1 MEEKIIERMET
12 LQLKGMRKAFEEQCA
27 ITASSKIKFEDRIMF
42 LLDREILYK
51 EERKMKNRLNR
62 GKLRENAC
70 IEELHFSSARH
81 IDKGQIL
88 SLATCNWVKHHHNLI
103 ITGQT
108 GVGKTYLGCA
118 LADKACRDGHT
129 ILYSRTT
136 RLLEKLFIARSD
148 NSYQRELDKISKIEI
163 LLLDDFGLEKLNET
177 QRHDLLE
184 LIEDRY
190 DLRSTIIITQLPIN
204 NWHEVI
210 GDKTIGDAILDRLVH
225 NAHKIKLSGPS
236 IRERKKPIE

>member
-1 MEEKIIERMET
+1 MEEKIIEKLET
-12 LQLKGMRKAFEEQCA
+12 LRMKGMLKAFEEQGA
-27 ITASSKIKFEDRIMF
+27 IAASSKLSFEERLLF
-42 LLDREILYK
+42 LLDREIIHK
-51 EERKMKNRLNR
+51 EERKLQSRLKR
-62 GKLRENAC
+62 GKLRDMAC
-70 IEELHFSSARH
+70 IEELTFASARR

-88 SLATCNWVKHHHNLI
+88 TLSNCNWVRHHHNII

-108 GVGKTYLGCA
+108 GVGKTFLACA

-129 ILYSRTT
+129 ILYTRTT
-136 RLLEKLFIARSD
+136 RLLEKLFVARSD
-148 NSYQRELDKISKIEI
+148 NSYQNELEKIAKIDI

-184 LIEDRY
+184 VVEDRY
-190 DLRSTIIITQLPIN
+190 NLKSTIVMTQFPIK
-204 NWHEVI
+204 NWHEIV

-236 IRERKKPIE
+236 IREKNKPKI